1 MIDIN
6 KENVSNH
13 ILYLTE
19 KIGPRIFGTEEEK
32 KASGYIEQEFRRYGL
47 DTCVSSFEAEGY
59 IPVKFELELTRPIK
73 RKIPCVPWMY
83 AGITNTHGIESEL
96 VYIQNEEELERKDP
110 YLAGKIVLVSI
121 QPLEAMRAFDYKN
134 LCGQIIRKA
143 RKAGAIGIVISNAE
157 GIMHS
162 HSLSP
167 EEPDIIPVV
176 SIAGRDGE
184 KLITDVAKHKQ
195 LLARLVL
202 NAKRGKIESNNV
214 IAGLAGNELANQK
227 VVVGAHM
234 DTTIDSPG
242 ANDNASGIAALLEI
256 ARVLTKL
263 QRRRTIEFIAF
274 GAEEP
279 HPYCLGSR
287 HYVKQNISILGKTI
301 AALNLDGL
309 GGSAEYGDMPS
320 MKTSYASALYTGEEI
335 ECSSWLTEYI
345 TKIASDNGLEIVPVK
360 AVSMSD
366 NVPFALEGISA
377 THFRWMKD
385 IYSHS
390 AQDTIANMELNKV
403 IYMAKLAGLAVW
415 ELSNDLILNP
425 NKE

>member
-1 MIDIN
+1 
-6 KENVSNH
+6 
-13 ILYLTE
+13 LT
-19 KIGPRIFGTEEEK
+19 
-32 KASGYIEQEFRRYGL
+32 YIR
-47 DTCVSSFEAEGY
+47 S
-59 IPVKFELELTRPIK
+59 
-73 RKIPCVPWMY
+73 
-83 AGITNTHGIESEL
+83 
-96 VYIQNEEELERKDP
+96 EEELGKNDLH
-110 YLAGKIVLVSI
+110 LAGKIALVSI
-121 QPLEAMRAFDYKN
+121 QRVDALRYLDYRN
-134 LCGQIIRKA
+134 LCGQIIRKVGE
-143 RKAGAIGIVISNAE
+143 AGAIGLIISNTG
-157 GIMHS
+157 GIMRT
-162 HSLSP
+162 HSLPP

-176 SIAGRDGE
+176 SIAGKDGE
-184 KLITDVAKHKQ
+184 KLITDIAKHKQ
-195 LLARLVL
+195 LQVRLIL
-202 NAKRGKIESNNV
+202 NAKRGKVESSNV
-214 IAGLAGNELANQK
+214 IARLTGHKSIHQK
-227 VVVGAHM
+227 VILSAHM
-234 DTTIDSPG
+234 DTAIGSPG